1 MRSASQARRFFA
13 VRLGLGQDAAKF
25 VGDRRRLL
33 KNGRQ
38 IVLVDFVDDRPAVD
52 SVPVGKDNDA
62 RRDPLRWR

>member
-1 MRSASQARRFFA
+1 M
-13 VRLGLGQDAAKF
+13 RLGLGQDAAKF